1 MSSLVMEAADAC
13 RVPAGSA
20 LAVDRE
26 AFSGYVT
33 EKIRSHPLIEC
44 ISGEVSSVPEG
55 EITVIA
61 TGPLTSAPM
70 AEYISGELGCSGLH
84 FFDAAAP
91 IVDGETVNLDIA
103 FFASFGHGY
112 ALPNKFD
119 RRLAVCHRVKI
130 RFVNVAEQ
138 VFVGA
143 VKVARINIAV
153 TFRNELV
160 RAMPHNA
167 ALFGRLP

>member
-1 MSSLVMEAADAC
+1 MDLFPFLRGLFGKEHAEKRQARGKKFLVCGAVVRALLCALTTARAAK
-13 RVPAGSA
+13 G
-20 LAVDRE
+20 
-26 AFSGYVT
+26 
-33 EKIRSHPLIEC
+33 I
-44 ISGEVSSVPEG
+44 
-55 EITVIA
+55 
-61 TGPLTSAPM
+61 
-70 AEYISGELGCSGLH
+70 
-84 FFDAAAP
+84 
-91 IVDGETVNLDIA
+91 DIA
-103 FFASFGHGY
+103 FFASFGHGD
-112 ALPNKFD
+112 ALFNEFD
-119 RRLAVCHRVKI
+119 RCLAVCHRAKI

>member
-1 MSSLVMEAADAC
+1 MDLFPFLRGFFGDKHTEK
-13 RVPAGSA
+13 RQAGSKKFLVCGAVVRA
-20 LAVDRE
+20 LLCA
-26 AFSGYVT
+26 
-33 EKIRSHPLIEC
+33 
-44 ISGEVSSVPEG
+44 
-55 EITVIA
+55 
-61 TGPLTSAPM
+61 LTTAR
-70 AEYISGELGCSGLH
+70 
-84 FFDAAAP
+84 AAKG
-91 IVDGETVNLDIA
+91 IDIA
-103 FFASFGHGY
+103 FFASFGHGD
-112 ALPNKFD
+112 ALFNEFD
-119 RRLAVCHRVKI
+119 RCLAVCHRAKI

>member
-1 MSSLVMEAADAC
+1 MDLFPFLRGFFGDKHTEK
-13 RVPAGSA
+13 RQAGSKKFLVCGAVVRA
-20 LAVDRE
+20 LLCA
-26 AFSGYVT
+26 
-33 EKIRSHPLIEC
+33 
-44 ISGEVSSVPEG
+44 
-55 EITVIA
+55 
-61 TGPLTSAPM
+61 LTTAR
-70 AEYISGELGCSGLH
+70 
-84 FFDAAAP
+84 AAKG
-91 IVDGETVNLDIA
+91 IDIA

-119 RRLAVCHRVKI
+119 CRLAVCHRAKI

>member
-1 MSSLVMEAADAC
+1 MDLFPFLRGFFGDKHTEK
-13 RVPAGSA
+13 RQAGSKKFLVCGAVVRA
-20 LAVDRE
+20 LLCA
-26 AFSGYVT
+26 
-33 EKIRSHPLIEC
+33 
-44 ISGEVSSVPEG
+44 
-55 EITVIA
+55 
-61 TGPLTSAPM
+61 LTTAR
-70 AEYISGELGCSGLH
+70 
-84 FFDAAAP
+84 AAKG
-91 IVDGETVNLDIA
+91 IDIA

-112 ALPNKFD
+112 ALFNEFD
-119 RRLAVCHRVKI
+119 RCLAVCHRAKI

>member
-1 MSSLVMEAADAC
+1 MDLFPFLRRFFGDKH
-13 RVPAGSA
+13 
-20 LAVDRE
+20 
-26 AFSGYVT
+26 T
-33 EKIRSHPLIEC
+33 EKWQARGKKLLVC
-44 ISGEVSSVPEG
+44 GAVVR
-55 EITVIA
+55 A
-61 TGPLTSAPM
+61 LLCALTTAR
-70 AEYISGELGCSGLH
+70 
-84 FFDAAAP
+84 AAKG
-91 IVDGETVNLDIA
+91 IDIA

-119 RRLAVCHRVKI
+119 CRLAVCHRAKI

-143 VKVARINIAV
+143 VKVAGINIAV

-167 ALFGRLP
+167 ALLGRLP

>member
-1 MSSLVMEAADAC
+1 MDLFPFLRGLFGKEH
-13 RVPAGSA
+13 
-20 LAVDRE
+20 
-26 AFSGYVT
+26 T
-33 EKIRSHPLIEC
+33 EKRQARGKKLLVC
-44 ISGEVSSVPEG
+44 GAVVR
-55 EITVIA
+55 A
-61 TGPLTSAPM
+61 LLCALTTAR
-70 AEYISGELGCSGLH
+70 
-84 FFDAAAP
+84 AAKG
-91 IVDGETVNLDIA
+91 IDIA

-119 RRLAVCHRVKI
+119 CRLAVCHRAKI